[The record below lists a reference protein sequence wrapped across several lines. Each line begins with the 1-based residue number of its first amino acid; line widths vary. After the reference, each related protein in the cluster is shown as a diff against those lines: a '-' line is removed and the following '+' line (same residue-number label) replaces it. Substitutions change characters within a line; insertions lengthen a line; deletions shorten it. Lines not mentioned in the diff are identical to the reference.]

1 MQFWLKPCDIF
12 AFPPWWPGELYRGEQ
27 KLMIWSMGRGV
38 TWKSTWRTWR
48 VMDIRT
54 QYLSPA
60 AWPPG
65 CSWYCWQW
73 EFFSSSLSSLSGW
86 LPSKPIV
93 RLKEHKLSM
102 CDSYRARMYITQTLQ
117 ALPRDPLSA
126 AGEVFFGVQIWKR
139 GIILQNQN
147 LEKRYF
153 SSKPFI
159 LWGITI
165 VLQVCD
171 FPSLSSAASINLSV
185 IVPAYNEEER
195 LPKVF
200 ALYRT

>member
-1 MQFWLKPCDIF
+1 M
-12 AFPPWWPGELYRGEQ
+12 Y
-27 KLMIWSMGRGV
+27 
-38 TWKSTWRTWR
+38 ST
-48 VMDIRT
+48 
-54 QYLSPA
+54 P
-60 AWPPG
+60 
-65 CSWYCWQW
+65 
-73 EFFSSSLSSLSGW
+73 
-86 LPSKPIV
+86 
-93 RLKEHKLSM
+93 
-102 CDSYRARMYITQTLQ
+102 TLQ

-139 GIILQNQN
+139 GIIVQNQN

-159 LWGITI
+159 LWGITITI